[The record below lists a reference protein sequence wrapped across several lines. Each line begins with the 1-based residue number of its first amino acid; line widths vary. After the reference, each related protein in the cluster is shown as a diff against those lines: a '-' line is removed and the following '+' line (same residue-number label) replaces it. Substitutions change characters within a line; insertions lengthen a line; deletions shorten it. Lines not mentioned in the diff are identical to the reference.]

1 MKKTIVMM
9 AGVGFCL
16 ISASVS
22 AQQTWEAKKNPTVD
36 SINAKHAG
44 KLITTQRPAITID
57 QVYPAIGQ
65 FQSSVNMDAV
75 SVAITPDEQSKG
87 VVWVTGLPQ
96 GKVKAMLK
104 KSPAT
109 YRIPPQTLEE
119 GKEVPEGTLIYDKET
134 NILQISIGKSFNETD
149 PASVF
154 LPQPAE
160 EFVEADAKVKSDK
173 IKGETVK
180 IKSDKVKI
188 KTNKVEP
195 KPWMYTG
202 TKVEKST
209 AANQ

>member
-1 MKKTIVMM
+1 MKKTILMM

-36 SINAKHAG
+36 SINAKYAD
-44 KLITTQRPAITID
+44 KLITTQRPAATID
-57 QVYPAIGQ
+57 QVFPAIGQ
-65 FQSSVNMDAV
+65 YQSSVNMDAA
-75 SVAITPDEQSKG
+75 SVTITPDEQSKG

-104 KSPAT
+104 RSPAT
-109 YRIPPQTLEE
+109 YRIPPQTMED
-119 GKEVPEGTLIYDKET
+119 GKEVAEGTLIFDKET
-134 NILQISIGKSFNETD
+134 NTLQISIGKPYNEAD

-154 LPQPAE
+154 LPQSAE
-160 EFVEADAKVKSDK
+160 VLVEADAKVKSDK
-173 IKGETVK
+173 IKSETVK

-188 KTNKVEP
+188 KAKKVEP